1 MIDYGEVSNAVSD
14 FLKTRDGLNNP
25 KHAKNFTWFVRDLA
39 GIFCGVSHINHLNT
53 SDIIS
58 FLQVVQ
64 QHSMHPLTDDGKLH
78 CVRLLINN
86 DVAEHPLYKLTEHPL
101 MYFKPGNTQVG
112 PGEFFFC
119 FYDKDSTYGVDNVS
133 GYDIKLHDIT
143 TEMKSLG
150 SNFTTPEQLDKYA
163 DSDKVDRLLV
173 VKPVSDAEK
182 PLKRSKYVCCDTK
195 LWREV
200 FTHKGKNGSLVLL

>member
-1 MIDYGEVSNAVSD
+1 MIDYGAVSTAVSE

-25 KHAKNFTWFVRDLA
+25 KHKKNFAWFVRDLA
-39 GIFCGVSHINHLNT
+39 GIFCGVSHSNGLSTEHIV
-53 SDIIS
+53 S
-58 FLQVVQ
+58 FLESVKHHTM
-64 QHSMHPLTDDGKLH
+64 HSLSDDGKMH

-133 GYDIKLHDIT
+133 GFDIKLHNVT
-143 TEMKSLG
+143 TEMKSYG
-150 SNFTTPEQLDKYA
+150 SNFTTPELLDKYA

-173 VKPVSDAEK
+173 VKPVSDAER
-182 PLKRSKYVCCDTK
+182 PQQRSKYVCCDTTR
-195 LWREV
+195 WREV

>member
-1 MIDYGEVSNAVSD
+1 MIDYGAVSTAVSE
-14 FLKTRDGLNNP
+14 FLMTRDGLNNP
-25 KHAKNFTWFVRDLA
+25 KHEKNFAWFVRDLA
-39 GIFCGVSHINHLNT
+39 GIFCGVSHANGLCTEH
-53 SDIIS
+53 IIS
-58 FLQVVQ
+58 FLESVKH
-64 QHSMHPLTDDGKLH
+64 HSMHSLSDDGNMH

-133 GYDIKLHDIT
+133 GFDIKLHNVT
-143 TEMKSLG
+143 TEMKSYG
-150 SNFTTPEQLDKYA
+150 SNFTTPELLDKYA

-173 VKPVSDAEK
+173 VKPVSDAAR
-182 PLKRSKYVCCDTK
+182 PNKRSKYVCCDTTR
-195 LWREV
+195 WREV